1 LTRFT
6 FVISLFLI
14 CLGLASGLSVQDQ
27 SKVAQDQ
34 TKVAEPEYIEQF
46 LLLDSTGALKPLE
59 RELGKPSPEFKGK
72 VLGMDG
78 TYSYLISGSRSPVRI
93 VEGTDLSV
101 IIRLASREIDPATV
115 VQLFRLNVKGDNRE
129 LQIWKMI
136 TKGRS
141 VKTKTT
147 QEDSAIPFEATKYG
161 EKSFRIKPK
170 IDLHPGEYSFSL
182 TTSQDGYCFGIDKA
196 PTSH

>member
-1 LTRFT
+1 MRRFT
-6 FVISLFLI
+6 FVVSLFLI

-59 RELGKPSPEFKGK
+59 RQTARLDMKVKKLG
-72 VLGMDG
+72 LGG
-78 TYSYLISGSRSPVRI
+78 FTESYLISGSRSPVRI
-93 VEGTDLSV
+93 VEGTDLSA
-101 IIRLASREIDPATV
+101 IIRLTSRDIDPATI
-115 VQLFRLNVKGDNRE
+115 VQLYRLKAVKSDNRQV
-129 LQIWKMI
+129 QIAISASPKATPTI
-136 TKGRS
+136 T
-141 VKTKTT
+141 
-147 QEDSAIPFEATKYG
+147 EDSAIPFEATKYG

-170 IDLHPGEYSFSL
+170 IGLPPGEYAFSL

>member
-6 FVISLFLI
+6 FVISLFPI
-14 CLGLASGLSVQDQ
+14 CLGLASGLSAQDQ
-27 SKVAQDQ
+27 S
-34 TKVAEPEYIEQF
+34 KVAEPEYIEQF

-59 RELGKPSPEFKGK
+59 RQTARLDMKMKKLG
-72 VLGMDG
+72 LGG
-78 TYSYLISGSRSPVRI
+78 FNESYLISGSRSPVRI
-93 VEGTDLSV
+93 VEGTDLSA

-115 VQLFRLNVKGDNRE
+115 VQCYRLKAVKGDNRQV
-129 LQIWKMI
+129 QIVIGASVDAKTAI
-136 TKGRS
+136 TK
-141 VKTKTT
+141 
-147 QEDSAIPFEATKYG
+147 DSAIPFEATKYG

-170 IDLHPGEYSFSL
+170 IDLPPGEYAFSL